1 MTKTYNGYELNY
13 SVDEL
18 KNMIEEEMTDITLI
32 SKDFPSYLDLEEGDK
47 KALQHLVAAAKIL
60 NNVALKQDNAENL
73 AQKEALETAAQNG
86 DEHAALALKLFNS
99 INGVSGLNGIDKEP
113 VQIFK
118 GLLTPAGKNFYPE
131 DLSVS
136 EFHQILLNMFEAGE
150 IKEISQILSSRT
162 MVRREGKKLK
172 AIDYTEY
179 FKQEFSDMAN
189 ELEVAAHYCTND
201 LFKEFLSWQAQA
213 LLQNNLD
220 MDMLAD
226 KHWAMMQDTPLEFTI
241 SRENYDD
248 EITPTV
254 WENKELT
261 ALIRQHSIEV
271 VAKDMLG
278 ARVGIVNQEGTKLLL
293 SFKDTMPKLSSLMP
307 FADKYTQSISTS
319 KELKQNMVD
328 VDLAALTG
336 DYAQCRGGIT
346 VAQNLPNNDKL
357 AVKTGGGRRNVYHR
371 QVRLSQDTKRTQEF
385 LNTFVHPDFHKYYDL
400 EADHIFVIGH
410 ENGHSLGP
418 SSEYQNSPG
427 ICKSIIEENKA
438 DSVSISF
445 MPEYVK
451 QGVITEEQLKK
462 IYTSWISKRL
472 LLAAKPI
479 FPTETYKIVDLIEFN
494 TLLKAGAI
502 FFDENKLLHIVFEKV
517 SPAIYELLTKVID
530 IQLSKS
536 PASARRYIEENTEW
550 NELHEYISATR
561 KKLGLKK
568 YKNIVTY
575 F

>member
-1 MTKTYNGYELNY
+1 MKKYNGYELNY
-13 SVDEL
+13 SIEEL
-18 KNMIEEEMTDITLI
+18 KKMTSDEMMDITLI
-32 SKDFPSYLDLEEGDK
+32 SEDFPLYKSLADGDK
-47 KALQHLVAAAKIL
+47 KALKHLVQAARIL
-60 NNVALKQDNAENL
+60 NNVALKQDNSLNI
-73 AQKEALETAAQNG
+73 AQKAALENAVKEG
-86 DEHAALALKLFNS
+86 DEHAELALKLFNS
-99 INGVSGLNGIDKEP
+99 LNGVAGLNGIDSEP
-113 VQIFK
+113 ITIFK
-118 GLLTPAGKNFYPE
+118 GLTTPVGKNFYPE
-131 DLSVS
+131 DLSVA
-136 EFHQILLNMFEAGE
+136 EFHQILMDMFKTGKIAQ
-150 IKEISQILSSRT
+150 ITKILSART
-162 MVRREGKKLK
+162 MVVRDGKELK

-179 FKQEFSDMAN
+179 FKEEFSDMAN

-248 EITPTV
+248 EMTPTV
-254 WENKELT
+254 LENKELA
-261 ALIRQHSIEV
+261 ALIHAYKIEV

-278 ARVGIVNQEGTKLLL
+278 ARAGIVNKEGTKLLL
-293 SFKDTMPKLSSLMP
+293 SFKNTMPKLSGLMP
-307 FADKYTQSISTS
+307 FADKYTQSISSS
-319 KELKQNMVD
+319 KEVKQNMVD
-328 VDLAALTG
+328 VDLACLTG

-346 VAQNLPNNDKL
+346 VAQNLPNNDKI
-357 AVKTGGGRRNVYHR
+357 AVKMGGGRRNVYHR
-371 QVRLSQDTKRTQEF
+371 QVRLSQDTKRTQKF
-385 LNTFVHPDFHKYYDL
+385 LETFVHSDFHKYYDL

-451 QGVITEEQLKK
+451 QGIISEEQLKK

-502 FFDENKLLHIVFEKV
+502 YFDDDKLLHIEFEKV
-517 SPAIYELLTKVID
+517 SPAIYSLLVKVVD

-536 PASARRYIEENTEW
+536 PEKARKYIEENTEW
-550 NELHEYISATR
+550 NELHEYIAATQ

-568 YKNIVTY
+568 YKNIVSY
-575 F
+575 L